1 MHALSGPVRVM
12 HVCDKF
18 GIRGSRVHGV
28 SRLLAWWFP
37 RFDRRR
43 IEPMLVHLRGDDA
56 AARNLRASGVS
67 AVSLGKGKFDPT
79 TWAALR
85 RAAQRFQPHVIHV
98 HGYGGA
104 NFCRPLARLLGPKLV
119 LHEHA
124 AYPKVPGYQVPL
136 DLAMAG
142 MTDVGIAVSR
152 TTKDFMVRRRFLPPS
167 KIRVVFNGAPLD
179 EFKPESRERAAA
191 VRTRYGIPLDAPLLG
206 TVGRLDAQKGNTHLL
221 AALPA
226 VLTRHPRVHLL
237 VVGEGELMEQ
247 HRAQAYGL
255 GLSDRVVF
263 AGFSSEIPL
272 LQSAMDVQVFP
283 SIFEGT
289 PLTLFEA
296 MSMARPIVSTWVDG
310 LGEVLRHEE
319 TGLLVPPADPPALA
333 EALCRLLDDPSL
345 ASRLAARAQADS
357 RRYDIR
363 TTVEELEE
371 IYLGLVDRLSEA
383 A

>member
-1 MHALSGPVRVM
+1 M

-43 IEPMLVHLRGDDA
+43 VEPMLVHLRGDDA
-56 AARNLRASGVS
+56 AARNLRASGVP

-79 TWAALR
+79 TWTALR
-85 RAAQRFQPHVIHV
+85 RAAERFRPQVIHV

-104 NFCRPLARLLGPKLV
+104 NFCRPLARLLRAKLV
-119 LHEHA
+119 LHVHA
-124 AYPKVPGYQVPL
+124 AFPRVPPYQVPL
-136 DLAMAG
+136 DLAMAR
-142 MTDVGIAVSR
+142 MTDAGIAVSQ
-152 TTKDFMVRRRFLPPS
+152 TTKDFMVRRRFLPAA

-179 EFKPESRERAAA
+179 EFKPGSRARAAA
-191 VRTRYGIPLDAPLLG
+191 VRARFGIPEDAPLLG

-226 VLTRHPRVHLL
+226 VLARHSATRLL
-237 VVGEGELMEQ
+237 LVGEGELMDD
-247 HRAQAYGL
+247 HRAQAHAL
-255 GLSDRVVF
+255 GLTDRVVF
-263 AGFSSEIPL
+263 AGFSGEIPL

-333 EALCRLLDDPSL
+333 DALCRLLDDPSL
-345 ASRLAARAQADS
+345 AARLAGNAQADS
-357 RRYDIR
+357 RRFDIK
-363 TTVEELEE
+363 TTVHALED
-371 IYLGLVDRLSEA
+371 IYCDLLHRVPEA